1 MACFRSLNLTS
12 FFAHNTVFHHAQGHV
27 HPKSPRAQ
35 ISHFRYLLKN
45 SMDFCSIEHC
55 MMAVGIIGELTP
67 SFRSRIGHDDD
78 QICNIHHF
86 APLIPP
92 SWRGVRMVKM
102 SYLLTMS
109 GDSSSETCLGVVSHI
124 IYEIRTSF
132 RIGIARH
139 GQQI

>member
-1 MACFRSLNLTS
+1 MPNLCLV
-12 FFAHNTVFHHAQGHV
+12 AAA
-27 HPKSPRAQ
+27 KSPRAQ
-35 ISHFRYLLKN
+35 ISHFRYLRKN
-45 SMDFCSIEHC
+45 SMDFCSVEHC

-92 SWRGVRMVKM
+92 SWRGVRMVEM

-109 GDSSSETCLGVVSHI
+109 GDSSSETCSDLINDVTDDPK
-124 IYEIRTSF
+124 TSF
-132 RIGIARH
+132 RTGIARH